1 MMQSD
6 RQRILKMIE
15 TGRKLME
22 YVARQGITE
31 EDVENSYSVQWTITT
46 PLYNIGEH
54 TYQLSKT
61 LKAKYPDVPWSQIA
75 GMRHRLVHQYEDTN
89 WRIISVV
96 IFEELGKYIDQL
108 EHILPE
114 ISEEFEKKPELQ
126 ILLCSFLYACE

>member
-22 YVARQGITE
+22 YVARQGITG

-114 ISEEFEKKPELQ
+114 ISEE
-126 ILLCSFLYACE
+126 